1 MRKRVKLMSH
11 DRSKNYL
18 VFDKFDSRFGHGIY
32 IFKLVTEFPTVRIIG
47 SPNNPE
53 AIDPSGGPML
63 SRGDTTIIPGFVL
76 DRIDFSKE
84 GFRLYFKSIR
94 NGSPRR

>member
-1 MRKRVKLMSH
+1 MRKRVKLKSH

-18 VFDKFDSRFGHGIY
+18 VFDKFERRFSTGYY
-32 IFKLVTEFPTVRIIG
+32 IFRLEAEYDSTRIIG

-76 DRIDFSKE
+76 DKIGFSTE

-94 NGSPRR
+94 NASSRS